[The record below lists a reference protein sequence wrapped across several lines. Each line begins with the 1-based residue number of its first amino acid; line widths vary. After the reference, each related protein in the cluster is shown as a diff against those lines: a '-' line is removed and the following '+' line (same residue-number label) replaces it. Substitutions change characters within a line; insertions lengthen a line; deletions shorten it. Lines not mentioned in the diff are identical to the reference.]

1 MKKTLLVSVLVLA
14 LMMVSMGCESKADEA
29 KTDEEMISDTMNGFF
44 DAVNKR
50 DVQKASNF
58 FASASQMSQQDEEA
72 LTRVVEAWCSNCPIW
87 QDKFEEH

>member
-1 MKKTLLVSVLVLA
+1 LKKTLLVSVLVLA

-58 FASASQMSQQDEEA
+58 FQAPARCLSKMKRHSREWLRHGAA
-72 LTRVVEAWCSNCPIW
+72 LPDLARSV
-87 QDKFEEH
+87 